1 MRKFSLARAGVIGIV
16 ALFAL
21 GAGCGGSNATNDT
34 PTDAG
39 GDVSF
44 APDTTPPLE
53 AAPEVGNGSGAPYPI
68 VLAHGMGG
76 FGTLKGLP
84 ITYFNGIKDD
94 LAKTGE
100 SQIFVTLV
108 PPYDTSENRAKEL
121 AKQID
126 QILTMTGKT
135 KVNLIG
141 HSQGGMD
148 ARILASPNGLGYGD
162 RLASV
167 TTVATPHHGSR
178 VADVVLNILPAD
190 PTLAGQLVNAIVQL
204 MERSVYEVQTDP
216 TLKAQIGQL
225 SEHYMET
232 VFNPKYT
239 DDPRV
244 PYFSYA
250 GRTDALDGLPDCTTG
265 LYPDDPTKLNDAQV
279 FIKPMADYLQNGM
292 KKPNDGLV
300 TVQSARGPNT
310 SWTFLQC
317 VPADHMREVGQL
329 NLTGP
334 DPKSGFDHLQFWRT
348 VVARLRGQ
356 GY

>member
-1 MRKFSLARAGVIGIV
+1 MRKFSHGLLGLVGVVAVLAA
-16 ALFAL
+16 
-21 GAGCGGSNATNDT
+21 CGGSNATNEA
-34 PTDAG
+34 PADAAP
-39 GDVSF
+39 DVS
-44 APDTTPPLE
+44 AAQDTTPPPE
-53 AAPEVGNGSGAPYPI
+53 AEPEASNPSGAPYPI

-94 LAKTGE
+94 LAKAGE

-126 QILTMTGKT
+126 QILAMTGKT

-204 MERSVYEVQTDP
+204 MERSVYEVQSDP
-216 TLKAQIGQL
+216 TLKAQITQL

-244 PYFSYA
+244 PYYSYA
-250 GRTDALDGLPDCTTG
+250 GRSDDLDGLPDCSTG

-348 VVARLRGQ
+348 VVSRIRAR